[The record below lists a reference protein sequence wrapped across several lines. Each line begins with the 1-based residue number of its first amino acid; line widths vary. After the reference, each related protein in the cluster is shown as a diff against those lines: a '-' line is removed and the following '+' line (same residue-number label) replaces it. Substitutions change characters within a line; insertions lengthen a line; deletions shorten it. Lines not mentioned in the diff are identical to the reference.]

1 MTLAPDDT
9 APDDTAPDD
18 TVPGTATAGV
28 TRRPKRRSWYVTD
41 VLSVGWLVT
50 LALATLL
57 LPTLLHLDTATMSA
71 ADRLQGPFG
80 DAFLGTDEYGRSL
93 FARCLAGA
101 RVSLLIGFG
110 SVAAAAI
117 IGVPLGMLAGYLR
130 GWVDAVISFI
140 VDVVMA
146 FPGRVLALALAA
158 FLGASVTNVM
168 IAITVPMTPVFVRLS
183 KAQTLSI
190 SRRDYVEASQVIGTP
205 TRSILARDVL
215 PNISQAILAY
225 ALVSVGTA
233 ILIEGG
239 LSFLGLGV
247 PPSQPSWGAMIND
260 GTTFISSEPYLIAVP
275 SAFMLMTILSLNLV
289 ADRFL
294 SGPQQVAAVV

>member
-1 MTLAPDDT
+1 MTALTQDAPVE
-9 APDDTAPDD
+9 AE
-18 TVPGTATAGV
+18 ATE
-28 TRRPKRRSWYVTD
+28 RRVRRRWYFTD
-41 VLSVGWLVT
+41 VVSVGWLSG

-57 LPTLLHLDTATMSA
+57 LPTLLSLDTSTMSA
-71 ADRLQGPFG
+71 ADRLHGPSTDFL
-80 DAFLGTDEYGRSL
+80 LGTDEYGRGL
-93 FARCLAGA
+93 LARCLAGA

-110 SVAAAAI
+110 SVLAAAV

-130 GWVDAVISFI
+130 GWLDAVISFV

-146 FPGRVLALALAA
+146 FPGLVLALALAA

-168 IAITVPMTPVFVRLS
+168 IAITVPMTPVFVRLA
-183 KAQTLSI
+183 KAQTISI
-190 SRRDYVEASQVIGTP
+190 ARRDYVEASQVIGTP
-205 TRSILARDVL
+205 TRSVLARDIL
-215 PNISQAILAY
+215 PNIAQAILAY

-260 GTTFISSEPYLIAVP
+260 GTTFISTEPYLIVVP
-275 SAFMLMTILSLNLV
+275 SMFMLMTILSLNLF

-294 SGPQQVAAVV
+294 TGPQQAAAVV